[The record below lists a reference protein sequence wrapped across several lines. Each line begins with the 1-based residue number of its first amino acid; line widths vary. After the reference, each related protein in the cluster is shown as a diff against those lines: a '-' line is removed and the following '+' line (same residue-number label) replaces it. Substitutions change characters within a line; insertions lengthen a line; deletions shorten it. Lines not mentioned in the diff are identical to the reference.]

1 MSKNDNKITIV
12 GFGWASIGFLQE
24 IDTQKYDVHVISDKD
39 AFLYTPYLAQNVR
52 HGYNITVHHK
62 YLNKKITFHMKRV
75 QDINIAKQCLLTID
89 QNEGKNTEEHSY
101 QYLVFAHGAGV
112 NTFEIQGV
120 QENALFLKTAEH
132 DTELRARLKHLNNGA
147 TVAVIGCGLT
157 GSELVGTLLDYEKYN
172 VVAIDA
178 MERPL
183 LSFDVGLSNKAI
195 EIWEKENV
203 TMHFKSMVTK
213 IQEKQ
218 IEIKGKPDVP
228 FDLAIWCGGIK
239 ATPFTRKINE
249 VLGLENQRG
258 IPVGAD
264 LRVENTKHIYAM
276 GDCAASSYPPTAQVA
291 FQQGRYL
298 AKEFNENFAHKRRFE
313 YKDNGQICY
322 IGRGN
327 SIYQSKMFSGSGKIV
342 YYLNNFIHLYN
353 FVKGTQ

>member
-1 MSKNDNKITIV
+1 MSKSDNKITII

-24 IDTQKYDVHVISDKD
+24 IDTQKYDVHVISDQD

-62 YLNKKITFHMKRV
+62 SMNKKFSFHTKQV
-75 QDINIAKQCLLTID
+75 NDINIAKQCLLTID
-89 QNEGKNTEEHSY
+89 QEEHPY
-101 QYLVFAHGAGV
+101 KYLVFAHGADV
-112 NTFEIQGV
+112 NTFGIQGV
-120 QENALFLKTAEH
+120 QEYTHFLKTTEH
-132 DTELRARLKHLNNGA
+132 DTELRARIKHLNNGA

-157 GSELVGTLLDYEKYN
+157 GSELIGILMDYEKYK

-178 MERPL
+178 TERPL
-183 LSFDVGLSNKAI
+183 SSFDVGLSNKAI
-195 EIWEKENV
+195 ELWEKENV
-203 TMHFKSMVTK
+203 TMHFKSVVTK

-218 IEIKGKPDVP
+218 IEIKGKSEVP
-228 FDLAIWCGGIK
+228 FDLAIWCGGIH

-258 IPVGAD
+258 IPVGDD

-291 FQQGRYL
+291 FQQGQYL
-298 AKEFNENFAHKRRFE
+298 AKEFNENFSHKRRFE

-327 SIYQSKMFSGSGKIV
+327 SIYQSKMISGSGKIV

-353 FVKGTQ
+353 FVKGTR